1 VEEDGVPG
9 DVTELKRRAAFRA
22 MEFVEPGMVLGLG
35 AGTTAIWAVRR
46 LGELRREG
54 KLLDVLGVPCS
65 RHVAEE
71 ARALGVPL
79 TTLEEHPT
87 IDLTID
93 GADEVAPNLD
103 VIKGLGGA
111 LLHEKIVAQATKRE
125 IIVVDGSKLS
135 SGLGIRSPVPVEVF
149 RFGWRPEVEFLES
162 LGARVRLRR
171 GDDGELYSTDEG
183 NLILDCEFGG
193 ISEAAELAE
202 KLEARAGIAQHGLF
216 LGLVSDVISASEEG
230 VTHLT
235 AGGAEAK
242 R

>member
-1 VEEDGVPG
+1 VAR
-9 DVTELKRRAAFRA
+9 DVTELKRQAAFRA
-22 MEFVEPGMVLGLG
+22 MEFVRPGMVIGLG

-65 RHVAEE
+65 RMVREE
-71 ARALGVPL
+71 AERLGVPL
-79 TTLEEHPT
+79 TNLEEHPT

-111 LLHEKIVAQATKRE
+111 LLHEKIVAQATRRE

-135 SGLGIRSPVPVEVF
+135 TGLGIRAAVPVEVYA
-149 RFGWRPEVEFLES
+149 FGWRPEVEFVES
-162 LGARVRLRR
+162 LGARARLRR
-171 GDDGELYSTDEG
+171 GDDGEPLLTDEG
-183 NLILDCEFGG
+183 NLILDCDFGE
-193 ISEAAELAE
+193 ISEPRELAR

-216 LGLVSDVISASEEG
+216 LGLVSDVVSASEEG

-235 AGGAEAK
+235 KGGGEPD